1 MDARLRAHA
10 DAASSACWWWPHR
23 DFVMVCE
30 RPTTIARDEAGRL
43 HSATGK
49 AIEWPDGW
57 GLYRHHGMA
66 VPADIIEHPERITR
80 ARILDERNAEIRRVM
95 VEIYGVARYVQ
106 DSGAEVVHADKDSLG
121 HPRRLLR
128 APAPGDDPIVL
139 IELTNSTPE
148 PDGSHRMF
156 HIRVHPELR
165 PIPFEPGQEFGE
177 PQEMTCINAVA
188 SLYGLRG
195 EGYRPGVET

>member
-1 MDARLRAHA
+1 MHA
-10 DAASSACWWWPHR
+10 KFWIAS
-23 DFVMVCE
+23 DF
-30 RPTTIARDEAGRL
+30 PTVIGRDEGNRS
-43 HSATGK
+43 HSAKGP
-49 AIEWPDGW
+49 AIAWSDGW
-57 GLYRHHGMA
+57 AVFNHHGMSI
-66 VPADIIEHPERITR
+66 PAEFIEHPERITR
-80 ARILDERNAEIRRVM
+80 ARILEERNAEMRRVM
-95 VEIYGVARYVQ
+95 IEIYGVARYVQ
-106 DSGAEVVHADKDSLG
+106 DSGAEVVHEDKDPLG

-165 PIPFEPGQEFGE
+165 PIPFEPGQDFGDR
-177 PQEMTCINAVA
+177 QEMTCQNAVA

-195 EGYRPGVET
+195 SEYQPGAET